1 MQTNKLNLCI
11 FSISALKIDTKI
23 NLKLPGSL
31 SFENVRERLKAAL
44 KSKDKKLLDA
54 TIKESVSAGFPGLDA
69 DIQEARE
76 TLFKLEGGKGG

>member
-1 MQTNKLNLCI
+1 MQTNKLNLCT
-11 FSISALKIDTKI
+11 FSISTLKIDTKI
-23 NLKLPGSL
+23 NFKLPGSL

-54 TIKESVSAGFPGLDA
+54 TIKESVSAGFPGLDV